1 VSGDSAGGES
11 EIQAQSITP
20 VLPVPDLEQA
30 VSFWAGLLGTEPT
43 FVDGDRWAQFDFN
56 GRRLAL
62 SGADRVA
69 DVPGVMVKVGD
80 LEAARERFAADG
92 LDVGPIADG
101 PHESRCV
108 VEGPGGW
115 PLVLYATKS

>member
-1 VSGDSAGGES
+1 MHEH
-11 EIQAQSITP
+11 
-20 VLPVPDLEQA
+20 VLIVNPALHEYPEVA
-30 VSFWAGLLGTEPT
+30 WNG
-43 FVDGDRWAQFDFN
+43 AQFDLN

-80 LEAARERFAADG
+80 LEAARERLMADG
-92 LDVGPIADG
+92 LDVGPIDEG

-115 PLVLYATKS
+115 PLVLYAAKS

>member
-43 FVDGDRWAQFDFN
+43 FVDGDRWAQFDLN

-80 LEAARERFAADG
+80 LEAARERLAADG
-92 LDVGPIADG
+92 LGVGPIEEG

-115 PLVLYATKS
+115 PLVLYAAKS